1 MHLPISAQP
10 ILVPEGGSK
19 QLPRSM
25 LACSNLPLRTITL
38 CSDGAADAS
47 GVKRAGTSLSKATA
61 TVQSPVTQQ
70 ISYSTL

>member
-1 MHLPISAQP
+1 MHLRISAQP

-19 QLPRSM
+19 HFNKLIP
-25 LACSNLPLRTITL
+25 ACSNLPLKAITL
-38 CSDGAADAS
+38 CSDGPADTS

-61 TVQSPVTQQ
+61 TVQSPIAQQ